1 MKRRDFLKL
10 AGTALAGAALPQPLT
25 ALAAGGAPPED
36 QVTDR
41 FVPLRRGRVLTSS
54 VTVWDQI
61 EAPHS
66 PVKRYARDEVLLLG
80 EERVVPG
87 TGSAYNNLWY
97 RTRGGWVHSG
107 WIQPMEFHARPAIYR
122 EAGPNGFWVEVIEPK
137 TTTHE
142 GPSLSAPSIYQYVYG
157 TVYLVTEVAI
167 EPSGPVWYKTYDEY
181 ADKELGVAPTHHW
194 VRADHVRR
202 IPE

>member
-66 PVKRYARDEVLLLG
+66 PVKRYARDEVLLVATAQNLRKLAKYV
-80 EERVVPG
+80 ERPPPIVP
-87 TGSAYNNLWY
+87 A
-97 RTRGGWVHSG
+97 
-107 WIQPMEFHARPAIYR
+107 ACA
-122 EAGPNGFWVEVIEPK
+122 A
-137 TTTHE
+137 
-142 GPSLSAPSIYQYVYG
+142 
-157 TVYLVTEVAI
+157 
-167 EPSGPVWYKTYDEY
+167 
-181 ADKELGVAPTHHW
+181 
-194 VRADHVRR
+194 
-202 IPE
+202 

>member
-36 QVTDR
+36 QVAER

-80 EERVVPG
+80 EGRARCGARAARTTTCG
-87 TGSAYNNLWY
+87 TGRAAAGCTQAGSSRWSS
-97 RTRGGWVHSG
+97 TRGPPS
-107 WIQPMEFHARPAIYR
+107 IARPAR
-122 EAGPNGFWVEVIEPK
+122 TA
-137 TTTHE
+137 
-142 GPSLSAPSIYQYVYG
+142 
-157 TVYLVTEVAI
+157 
-167 EPSGPVWYKTYDEY
+167 SGSKSSS
-181 ADKELGVAPTHHW
+181 
-194 VRADHVRR
+194 RR
-202 IPE
+202 RRRTKNHPYHI